1 MKVNSVD
8 STKSNSNGT
17 AGKVI
22 AASLIGAAG
31 LPVLCGLGGI
41 GIVGS
46 FGAIGIGVLEQAVL
60 GGAAAAAIASRN
72 KKHAK
77 KPSKKAKAKTVKVS
91 KEDTPSFTT
100 DIDDLRQGRF

>member
-1 MKVNSVD
+1 MKVNRVD
-8 STKSNSNGT
+8 SIESNSNGS

-46 FGAIGIGVLEQAVL
+46 FGAIGIGVLEQAIL
-60 GGAAAAAIASRN
+60 GGAAGAAMASRN

-77 KPSKKAKAKTVKVS
+77 KPSRKPKAKTVKVS
-91 KEDTPSFTT
+91 KEDTPSFTI
-100 DIDDLRQGRF
+100 DIEDLRQGRF